1 MSNYTYVMGEN
12 SVTLFNLLNGN
23 KVTIFEDD
31 ARYAKFKDLIL
42 VGDYEEAERQD
53 VKMVVQ
59 SFAEYSSSRNFNV
72 VVNDGVGTVQ
82 FSGQEYPLE
91 EAITK
96 RIVKMHGEGFDAT
109 PLINFLENLYN
120 NPSKTAVDELFL
132 FLDATELPITQ
143 DGHFI
148 AYKVVSKD
156 YLDIYTGKISNKIGD
171 TVEMPRFAVDDKR
184 NNTCSSG
191 LHFCSKDYLA
201 HYGST
206 KQETDRCVLVK
217 INPADVVSIPSDY
230 NNAKGRTC
238 KYVVVGEMN
247 DSDWRKVL
255 SERDYNQRCVV
266 DDYGDDFE
274 YPEYDS
280 DEDED
285 QSSRDYYNDA
295 ANWQDDCDFEFDT
308 KMKCWR
314 YRETGMIVSLQNLIN
329 VMGWTLAHVV
339 DLEDQAYRQ

>member
-31 ARYAKFKDLIL
+31 SRYSRFKDLIL

-53 VKMVVQ
+53 TKMVVQ
-59 SFAEYSSSRNFNV
+59 QFGLNSTSCRVSVNV
-72 VVNDGVGTVQ
+72 VDGVGTIKVNYN
-82 FSGQEYPLE
+82 EYPLE

-96 RIVKMHGEGFDAT
+96 RIVKMHSEGFDAT
-109 PLINFLENLYN
+109 PLVNFLENLYS

-156 YLDIYTGKISNKIGD
+156 YLDIYTGKISNKIGE
-171 TVEMPRFAVDDKR
+171 TVEMPRFAVDDVR
-184 NNTCSSG
+184 TNTCSAG

-206 KQETDRCVLVK
+206 KQETDKCVLVK

-255 SERDYNQRCVV
+255 SERDYNQSCVV
-266 DDYGDDFE
+266 DEDGYDPNYNWEDDDE
-274 YPEYDS
+274 WQMVEDDDSAIYYDFDVS
-280 DEDED
+280 MKRWRNKCSGQVVSRSEVMENEDLTLE
-285 QSSRDYYNDA
+285 Q
-295 ANWQDDCDFEFDT
+295 
-308 KMKCWR
+308 
-314 YRETGMIVSLQNLIN
+314 LIKLE
-329 VMGWTLAHVV
+329 TLAVM
-339 DLEDQAYRQ
+339 LNG